1 MEFAVIDRG
10 LVAYQ
15 EAWDYQKSVH
25 QQVVSGELP
34 PTLLLFEH
42 PRTITLGRKSHGE
55 SLLYPVE
62 FYQAQGLEVFWIER
76 GGDATYHGPGQLVC
90 YPIFPVERKVDIY
103 LRTLEQVF
111 INVANDY
118 SIRATP
124 SPGYAG
130 VWVGDEKL
138 TAIGVAIKE
147 GVSLHGAALNVNTN
161 LADFSLI
168 IPCGLADKGVT
179 SLQKLLE
186 HPVDMNEVK
195 HKVIASFQQSFAE
208 VPVWH

>member
-1 MEFAVIDRG
+1 MEFAVFDRG

-25 QQVVSGELP
+25 QQVVKGETP

-42 PRTITLGRKSHGE
+42 PRTITLGRKSKGE
-55 SLLYPVE
+55 SLLYPVD
-62 FYQAQGLEVFWIER
+62 FYRAQDLEVFWIER

-111 INVANDY
+111 IRVAADY
-118 SIRATP
+118 GITATP

-168 IPCGLADKGVT
+168 VPCGLPDKGVT
-179 SLQKLLE
+179 SLQKLLG

-195 HKVIASFQQSFAE
+195 QKVTVSFQQAFSE
-208 VPVWH
+208 VAAWG